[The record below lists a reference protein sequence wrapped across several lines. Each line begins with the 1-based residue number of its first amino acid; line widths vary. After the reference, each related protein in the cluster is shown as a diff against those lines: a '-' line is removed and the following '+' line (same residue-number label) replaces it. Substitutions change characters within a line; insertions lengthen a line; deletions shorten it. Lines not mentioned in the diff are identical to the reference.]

1 VGIYLSQLPA
11 AELARLKAELAET
24 LIANFCYPRFFDYR
38 TNSLRMRPVD
48 RSKRQEVW
56 LFLGNMDFSAWNRID
71 LLSPDF
77 QRQIERLFI
86 HFVQR
91 NRSFFGE
98 QGRKRMADVRMLI
111 NTSSQAV
118 IDGFRGHLTS
128 RQTANPPFGSPRP
141 VSSWAMTNVTGR
153 PELKW
158 EQIVSSTMLVQQ
170 QIQELRGEIK
180 PSTPGDARP
189 AESAPKRVTRGRST
203 ANRYANGSVEPEARP
218 IASQQASHLPSPQ
231 QTSMPLP
238 ASMQK
243 PETGAREESRTI
255 TSPSPGPKTT
265 NPLAPPSAAVIGSP
279 AITVV
284 PPVNKMGSLV
294 VPDLN
299 SSQAQK
305 VDHIVVPASASVPG
319 APAYNQAAETV
330 APQMHQVRPVEQMH
344 PPTAPAAVEPRELSR
359 TIHPS
364 QASLVEVPT
373 KQPEGTA
380 VILSDEDLVIFEQ
393 MRYQLLTWLRIEAI
407 HAGLD
412 ISGQGPGQLL
422 ELLKQQDGFDDT
434 RLQVVS
440 TLLNISNQ
448 VIVNGR
454 ASLLDYKQA
463 MMFYL
468 MHTRRSQ

>member
-1 VGIYLSQLPA
+1 MGIYLSQLPA

-56 LFLGNMDFSAWNRID
+56 LFLGNTDFTTWNRID

-77 QRQIERLFI
+77 QHQIERLFI

-91 NRSFFGE
+91 NRNFFGE

-141 VSSWAMTNVTGR
+141 VSSWAMTNITGR

-158 EQIVSSTMLVQQ
+158 EQIVSSTVLLQQ

-180 PSTPGDARP
+180 PSAPGDTHS
-189 AESAPKRVTRGRST
+189 AEPAPKRVTRGRST
-203 ANRYANGSVEPEARP
+203 ASRHANGSVEPEAWP
-218 IASQQASHLPSPQ
+218 VEPQQAPHLPSLQ
-231 QTSMPLP
+231 QTPMPLP
-238 ASMQK
+238 SSMQK
-243 PETGAREESRTI
+243 PENGSQEESRTI
-255 TSPSPGPKTT
+255 TSLSPGSKTT
-265 NPLAPPSAAVIGSP
+265 NPLAPPSAAINGSSP
-279 AITVV
+279 ITVV
-284 PPVNKMGSLV
+284 PPVSKMGSLV
-294 VPDLN
+294 VPDLK

-305 VDHIVVPASASVPG
+305 VDHIIVPASAPAAG
-319 APAYNQAAETV
+319 TPAYNQAAETV
-330 APQMHQVRPVEQMH
+330 APQMPQVRPVEQTH
-344 PPTAPAAVEPRELSR
+344 PPTSPTQVEQRELSR
-359 TIHPS
+359 TIHSS
-364 QASLVEVPT
+364 QASLVEVPP
-373 KQPEGTA
+373 KQPEGTT
-380 VILSDEDLVIFEQ
+380 VILSDEDIVIFEQ
-393 MRYQLLTWLRIEAI
+393 MRYQLLTWLRIEAV

-422 ELLKQQDGFDDT
+422 ELLKRQDGFDNT

-448 VIVNGR
+448 VIANGR